1 MEPVAPETEPAPS
14 ADARTAVLRWV
25 RRALA
30 VAALLGGWALIA
42 TDQVKVCEDQ
52 LSRGGAAVSV
62 CHPPHIDDPIVI
74 GDLLVVLLLLSPEL
88 TEFSVPGLIAL
99 KMRVKQQQA
108 ATESTAA
115 TVETLRQH
123 VISLTNSN
131 SSASNAVVTTNL
143 VLHSAAQSGDETA
156 ALSAN
161 PDEAAPADEPAI
173 DSRVISAR
181 LLLGEMSLPYLFTE
195 AGRQLGPDV
204 ELHLYMPNDDG
215 ILLPVDEPG
224 RDADDA
230 GWPPGIGVVGLA
242 WASRSL
248 VVGRGAELRRAIDAL
263 PAPRQERYADIE
275 VVAAVPVRNGAD
287 RPIAVLSAAS
297 RNPAARLDDGAARA
311 QLSVTASLCAR
322 VLIDVLGW
330 DDETPN
336 GSYGQR

>member
-1 MEPVAPETEPAPS
+1 
-14 ADARTAVLRWV
+14 VLRWL
-25 RRALA
+25 RRGLAAAL
-30 VAALLGGWALIA
+30 LLGGWVLIA
-42 TDQVKVCEDQ
+42 TDRIQVCDEQ

-62 CHPPHIDDPIVI
+62 CHPPRIDDPIVI
-74 GDLLVVLLLLSPEL
+74 GDLLAVLLLLAPEL

-99 KMRVKQQQA
+99 KLRVKQQQV

-123 VISLTNSN
+123 VMNLTNSN
-131 SSASNAVVTTNL
+131 SSASNAMVTTNL
-143 VLHSAAQSGDETA
+143 VVNSAAQSGDETA
-156 ALSAN
+156 ALSAG
-161 PDEAAPADEPAI
+161 PDVASLLDEPAI

-181 LLLGEMSLPYLFTE
+181 LLLGEQVLPYLFTS
-195 AGRQLGPDV
+195 AGHQLGDDV

-224 RDADDA
+224 RDVDDA
-230 GWPPGIGVVGLA
+230 GWPPGVGVVGMA
-242 WASRSL
+242 WVSRSL
-248 VVGRGAELRRAIDAL
+248 VVGRGAELRSAVDAL
-263 PAPRQERYADIE
+263 PAPRQARYADIE

-297 RNPAARLDDGAARA
+297 RNPGATLDDAAARA

-336 GSYGQR
+336 SGYGQR